1 MSYIEEL
8 KDRTVE
14 DLLEALS
21 DARSFLVGFTV
32 AAFDNEN
39 GYPSSTDEYIID
51 NVNQTIFEI
60 KQEVKARGVTL
71 AEEND

>member
-21 DARSFLVGFTV
+21 DARSFLVGYIQ
-32 AAFDNEN
+32 AAWED
-39 GYPSSTDEYIID
+39 GDGKIQTSDEYIID
-51 NVNQTIFEI
+51 NVKQTIHEI
-60 KQEVKARGVTL
+60 EEEVKSRGVVL
-71 AEEND
+71 AEDAD